1 MLLSE
6 AEVKLNSINKDF
18 APIPGRNKGGRGLWV
33 EEQLGMK
40 QSSQLN
46 DFDDGELKAFKEGQT
61 IAVTMVQ
68 HCLNE
73 IFDRGVSYS
82 QSNVGKKLNN
92 VLFVKFAKTGEF
104 VKSLVSNSQIHRELH
119 YKLSEDYNYICDEIR
134 RRYELGKELTTI
146 NGARDKNGVHKLLQ
160 IRTKASK
167 TKLGNYVPLEYDGK
181 RLKDKAMAFYLT
193 RKFEKQ
199 LFN

>member
-1 MLLSE
+1 MFLQE
-6 AEVKLNSINKDF
+6 AETKLNLIDKDN

-61 IAVTMVQ
+61 IAVTMLQ
-68 HCLNE
+68 HCLDE
-73 IFDRGVSYS
+73 IFDRSVSYS
-82 QSNVGKKLNN
+82 ESNVGKKLYN

-104 VKSLVSNSQIHRELH
+104 VKSLVTNSQIHRELH
-119 YKLSEDYNYICDEIR
+119 YKLSEDYNYICAEIR
-134 RRYELGKELTTI
+134 RRYDNNEELTTI
-146 NGARDKNGVHKLLQ
+146 NGKHKLLQ

-167 TKLGNYVPLEYDGK
+167 TRLGNYVPLEYNGK

-193 RKFEKQ
+193 RTFEQ
-199 LFN
+199 SIF

>member
-61 IAVTMVQ
+61 IAVTMLQ
-68 HCLNE
+68 HCLDE
-73 IFDRGVSYS
+73 IFDRSVSYS
-82 QSNVGKKLNN
+82 ESNVGKKLYN

-119 YKLSEDYNYICDEIR
+119 YKLSEDYNYICEKIR
-134 RRYELGKELTTI
+134 ERYNNNQELNTI
-146 NGARDKNGVHKLLQ
+146 NGPNKLLQ
-160 IRTKASK
+160 IRTKANK
-167 TKLGNYVPLEYDGK
+167 NRLGKYVPLEYNGK

-193 RKFEKQ
+193 RTFEQ
-199 LFN
+199 SIF

>member
-6 AEVKLNSINKDF
+6 AELRLNRIDKNK
-18 APIPGRNKGGRGLWV
+18 APIPSRNKGGRGLWV

-46 DFDDGELKAFKEGQT
+46 DFEDGELKVFKEGQT

-73 IFDRGVSYS
+73 IIEKKVSYS
-82 QSNVGKKLNN
+82 DSNVGKKLNN
-92 VLFVKFAKTGEF
+92 VLFVKFAKSGSF
-104 VKSLVSNSQIHRELH
+104 IKSLVSNLQTHQELH
-119 YKLSEDYNYICDEIR
+119 TKLREDYDFICNEIR
-134 RRYELGKELTTI
+134 RRYDNNEELNTI
-146 NGARDKNGVHKLLQ
+146 NGKHKLLQ

-167 TKLGNYVPLEYDGK
+167 TKLGNYVPLEYNGK

-193 RKFEKQ
+193 RTFEQ
-199 LFN
+199 NIF

>member
-6 AEVKLNSINKDF
+6 AETKLNSIDKDN

-46 DFDDGELKAFKEGQT
+46 DFEDGELKAFKEGQT

-73 IFDRGVSYS
+73 ILDRGVSY
-82 QSNVGKKLNN
+82 L
-92 VLFVKFAKTGEF
+92 
-104 VKSLVSNSQIHRELH
+104 SLIH
-119 YKLSEDYNYICDEIR
+119 I
-134 RRYELGKELTTI
+134 
-146 NGARDKNGVHKLLQ
+146 
-160 IRTKASK
+160 
-167 TKLGNYVPLEYDGK
+167 
-181 RLKDKAMAFYLT
+181 
-193 RKFEKQ
+193 
-199 LFN
+199 

>member
-1 MLLSE
+1 MLLAD
-6 AEVKLNSINKDF
+6 AEIKLNKIDKSQ

-33 EEQLGMK
+33 EEQLGMV

-61 IAVTMVQ
+61 IAVTMLQ
-68 HCLNE
+68 HCLDE
-73 IFDRGVSYS
+73 IFDRSVSYS
-82 QSNVGKKLNN
+82 ESNVGKKLYN

-119 YKLSEDYNYICDEIR
+119 YKLSEDYNYICEKIR
-134 RRYELGKELTTI
+134 ERYNNNQELNTI
-146 NGARDKNGVHKLLQ
+146 NGPHKLLQ
-160 IRTKASK
+160 IRTKANK
-167 TKLGNYVPLEYDGK
+167 NRLGKYVPLEYNGK

-193 RKFEKQ
+193 RTFEQ
-199 LFN
+199 SIF

>member
-6 AEVKLNSINKDF
+6 AESKLNSIDKNQ

-68 HCLNE
+68 HCLDE
-73 IFDRGVSYS
+73 ILDRSVSYS
-82 QSNVGKKLNN
+82 ESNVGKKLYN

-104 VKSLVSNSQIHRELH
+104 VKSLVTNSQIHRELH
-119 YKLSEDYNYICDEIR
+119 YKLSEDYNYICAEIR
-134 RRYELGKELTTI
+134 RRYDNNEELTTI
-146 NGARDKNGVHKLLQ
+146 NGKHKLLQ

-167 TKLGNYVPLEYDGK
+167 TRLGNYVPLEYNGK

-193 RKFEKQ
+193 RTFEKSI
-199 LFN
+199 F

>member
-1 MLLSE
+1 MLLAE
-6 AEVKLNSINKDF
+6 AETKLNSIDKDN

-46 DFDDGELKAFKEGQT
+46 DFEDGELKAFKEGQT

-73 IFDRGVSYS
+73 ILDRGVSYS
-82 QSNVGKKLNN
+82 ESNVGKKLNN
-92 VLFVKFAKTGEF
+92 VLFVKFAKTGKF
-104 VKSLVSNSQIHRELH
+104 VKSLVSNSQTHRELH
-119 YKLSEDYNYICDEIR
+119 YKLSEDYNYICEEIR
-134 RRYELGKELTTI
+134 RRYNNNEELNTI
-146 NGARDKNGVHKLLQ
+146 NGKNKLLQ

-167 TKLGNYVPLEYDGK
+167 TRLGNYVPLEYNGK

-193 RKFEKQ
+193 RTFEQ
-199 LFN
+199 RIF

>member
-1 MLLSE
+1 MLLEE
-6 AEVKLNSINKDF
+6 AEVKLNAIDKDS

-33 EEQLGMK
+33 EEQLGMP

-61 IAVTMVQ
+61 IAVTMLQ
-68 HCLNE
+68 HCLDE
-73 IFDRGVSYS
+73 IFDRSVSYS
-82 QSNVGKKLNN
+82 ESNVGKKLYN

-119 YKLSEDYNYICDEIR
+119 YKLSEDYNYICEKIR
-134 RRYELGKELTTI
+134 ERYNNNQELNTI
-146 NGARDKNGVHKLLQ
+146 NGPNKLLQ
-160 IRTKASK
+160 IRTKANK
-167 TKLGNYVPLEYDGK
+167 NRLGKYVPLEYNGK

-193 RKFEKQ
+193 RTFEQ
-199 LFN
+199 SIF

>member
-1 MLLSE
+1 MLLAE
-6 AEVKLNSINKDF
+6 AESKLNSIDKSQ

-33 EEQLGMK
+33 EEQLGMV

-61 IAVTMVQ
+61 IAVTMLQ
-68 HCLNE
+68 HCLDE
-73 IFDRGVSYS
+73 IFDRNVSYS
-82 QSNVGKKLNN
+82 ESNVGKKLYN

-119 YKLSEDYNYICDEIR
+119 YKLSEDYNYICEKIR
-134 RRYELGKELTTI
+134 ERYNNNQELNTI
-146 NGARDKNGVHKLLQ
+146 NGPHKLLQ
-160 IRTKASK
+160 IRTKANK
-167 TKLGNYVPLEYDGK
+167 NRLGKYVPLEYNGK

-193 RKFEKQ
+193 RTFEQ
-199 LFN
+199 SIF

>member
-1 MLLSE
+1 MLLQE
-6 AEVKLNSINKDF
+6 AETKLNLIDKDN

-73 IFDRGVSYS
+73 IFDRSISYS

-92 VLFVKFAKTGEF
+92 VLFVKFAKSGEF
-104 VKSLVSNSQIHRELH
+104 VKSLVSNSLTHRELH
-119 YKLSEDYNYICDEIR
+119 YKLSEDYNYICAEIR
-134 RRYELGKELTTI
+134 RRYDNNEELNTI
-146 NGARDKNGVHKLLQ
+146 TGSNGLLQ

-167 TKLGNYVPLEYDGK
+167 TRLGNYVPLEYNGN

-193 RKFEKQ
+193 RTFEKE
-199 LFN
+199 LFDN

>member
-6 AEVKLNSINKDF
+6 AETKLNSIDKDN

-46 DFDDGELKAFKEGQT
+46 DFEDGELKAFKEGQT
-61 IAVTMVQ
+61 IAVTMLQ
-68 HCLNE
+68 HCLDE

-82 QSNVGKKLNN
+82 ESNVGKKLKN
-92 VLFVKFAKTGEF
+92 VLFVKFAKSGKF
-104 VKSLVSNSQIHRELH
+104 VKSLVSNADKYRQL
-119 YKLSEDYNYICDEIR
+119 YYDLSTDYNYICEKIR
-134 RRYELGKELTTI
+134 ERYNNNQELNTI
-146 NGARDKNGVHKLLQ
+146 NGPNKLLQ
-160 IRTKASK
+160 IRTKANK
-167 TKLGNYVPLEYDGK
+167 NRLGKYVPLEYNGK

-193 RKFEKQ
+193 RTFEQ
-199 LFN
+199 SIF

>member
-1 MLLSE
+1 MLLAE
-6 AEVKLNSINKDF
+6 AETKLNSIDKNQ

-46 DFDDGELKAFKEGQT
+46 DFEDGELKAFKEGQT

-68 HCLNE
+68 HCLDE
-73 IFDRGVSYS
+73 IFDRSVSYS
-82 QSNVGKKLNN
+82 ESNVGKKLYN

-104 VKSLVSNSQIHRELH
+104 VKSLVTNSQIHRELH
-119 YKLSEDYNYICDEIR
+119 YKLSEDYNYICAEIR
-134 RRYELGKELTTI
+134 RRYDNNEELTTI
-146 NGARDKNGVHKLLQ
+146 NGKHKLLQ

-167 TKLGNYVPLEYDGK
+167 TKLGNYVPLEYNGK

-193 RKFEKQ
+193 RTFEQ
-199 LFN
+199 SIF

>member
-1 MLLSE
+1 MLLEE
-6 AEVKLNSINKDF
+6 AEIKLNSIDKDN

-46 DFDDGELKAFKEGQT
+46 DFEDGELKAFKEGQT

-68 HCLNE
+68 HCLDE
-73 IFDRGVSYS
+73 ILDRSVSYS
-82 QSNVGKKLNN
+82 ESNVGKKLYN

-119 YKLSEDYNYICDEIR
+119 YKLSEDYNYICAEIR
-134 RRYELGKELTTI
+134 RRYDNNEELTTI
-146 NGARDKNGVHKLLQ
+146 NGKHKLLQ

-167 TKLGNYVPLEYDGK
+167 TKLGNYVPLEYNGK

-193 RKFEKQ
+193 RTFEQ
-199 LFN
+199 SIF

>member
-6 AEVKLNSINKDF
+6 AESKLNSIDKNQ

-46 DFDDGELKAFKEGQT
+46 DFEDGELKAFKEGQT

-68 HCLNE
+68 HCLDE
-73 IFDRGVSYS
+73 IFDRSVSYS
-82 QSNVGKKLNN
+82 ESNVGKKLYN

-104 VKSLVSNSQIHRELH
+104 VKSLVTNSQIHRELH
-119 YKLSEDYNYICDEIR
+119 YKLSEDYNYICAEIR
-134 RRYELGKELTTI
+134 RRYDNNEELTTI
-146 NGARDKNGVHKLLQ
+146 NGKHKLLQ

-167 TKLGNYVPLEYDGK
+167 TRLGNYVPLEYNGK

-193 RKFEKQ
+193 RTFEQ
-199 LFN
+199 SIF